1 MTEVKV
7 RRVEDMSDEEK
18 ELLRR
23 HLTSQAVEV
32 KAPQDSYL
40 EGKDVIKHKP
50 RGKVIEGGNN
60 EFLRRMLT
68 GK

>member
-1 MTEVKV
+1 MVEIKI
-7 RRVEDMSDEEK
+7 RRVEDMSDEER

-23 HLTSQAVEV
+23 HLTSRAVEV

-40 EGKDVIKHKP
+40 EGKDTLKHKP
-50 RGKVIEGGNN
+50 RGKVIKGGNN
-60 EFLRRMLT
+60 DFLRRMLS